1 MKYSTIDTTRKLFV
15 TFMGNLRDL
24 LWYDCGIKPSEKEI
38 CLLMKDVCA
47 CLNEKDY
54 LFSDISLKML
64 DTLVVSET
72 ISATD
77 TKGNPIEEMEMLLR
91 EHYNPKMMAK
101 AIENANIIYVS
112 YSDVAGNPVKNQV
125 SQMTAKKLLN
135 L

>member
-1 MKYSTIDTTRKLFV
+1 
-15 TFMGNLRDL
+15 MGNLRDL

-64 DTLVVSET
+64 DTLVISET

-77 TKGNPIEEMEMLLR
+77 TKGNPIEEMEVFLR

-101 AIENANIIYVS
+101 AIDNANIIYMS
-112 YSDVAGNPVKNQV
+112 YPDFAGNLIYNRV
-125 SQMTAKKLLN
+125 SQKTAKQLLN